1 MNFEARI
8 KQLICDV
15 GIPGGLFYL
24 CVSADN
30 FVITAPGG
38 VAVCVTMTEMKEQ
51 RSAFTVMV
59 NGSAFTVKRNASFDE
74 CTKAIVRV
82 ILPLVLSPIVLHYMS
97 NPEKDAFRERCHNV
111 LDFNCSL

>member
-15 GIPGGLFYL
+15 GIPGGPFYMS
-24 CVSADN
+24 VDTDN

-38 VAVCVTMTEMKEQ
+38 VAVCVTMTEMTEQ
-51 RSAFTVMV
+51 RSAFMV
-59 NGSAFTVKRNASFDE
+59 TINGSAFTVKRNASFDE

-82 ILPLVLSPIVLHYMS
+82 ILPLVLSPIVLHFMS

-111 LDFNCSL
+111 LDFNCSF